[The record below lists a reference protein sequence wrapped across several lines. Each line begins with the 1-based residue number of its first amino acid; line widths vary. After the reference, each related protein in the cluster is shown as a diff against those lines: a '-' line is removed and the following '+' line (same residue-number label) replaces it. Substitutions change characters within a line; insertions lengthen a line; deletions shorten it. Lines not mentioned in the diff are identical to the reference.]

1 MTFIDEL
8 DKLKDDDDFWK
19 AIHDQRDKLAV
30 VVRDSLAALDLAFKQ
45 HNWNALEGVGEDVS
59 HAGDYI
65 AELGN
70 YLDNLDVGDDDDE
83 EDGEEASKIEEDEE
97 EA

>member
-8 DKLKDDDDFWK
+8 DKLKDGDCFWK
-19 AIHDQRDKLAV
+19 AIRDQRDKIAV
-30 VVRDSLAALDLAFKQ
+30 DIRASLAALDFAFEQ
-45 HNWNALEGVGEDVS
+45 QDWNVLEGVGEDVS

-83 EDGEEASKIEEDEE
+83 EDKA
-97 EA
+97 